1 MKKFLLLALPAIL
14 LTSCSSDDSQ
24 DNTPV
29 GTLVKT
35 MVIDVAN
42 PADDDYNLT
51 FTYSGDKLT
60 KVKDSGVL
68 IEQFIY
74 TGDKLTR
81 INHPEDNTYIII
93 EYSGNQVSKFTEYD
107 PDFDSA
113 TKTVVTYSGNTFT
126 RTVYDGDLTTQS
138 TLMYTEV
145 CTVQNGNI
153 SQYTRNAFGTSNTET
168 ITYDTKNNPF
178 KNISNYAVFQVLDL
192 EIEGNLNNDIA
203 SSTFGVNY
211 TVNYTYNA
219 DNYPLTEMSYN
230 GSGVLGETISY
241 TYY

>member
-51 FTYSGDKLT
+51 FTYSGDKLKT
-60 KVKDSGVL
+60 VKDSGVL